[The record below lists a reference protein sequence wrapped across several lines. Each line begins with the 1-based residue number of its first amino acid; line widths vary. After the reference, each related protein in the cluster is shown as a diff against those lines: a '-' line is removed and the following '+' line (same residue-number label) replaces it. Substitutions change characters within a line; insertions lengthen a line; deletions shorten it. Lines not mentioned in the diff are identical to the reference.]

1 MADRKNKNKAFIMA
15 GTRFMSIIA
24 ISLTLFTLGV
34 VGLLQLSK
42 MSIFKNFEERIEY
55 RIYLPENNSDSD
67 NLMLVN
73 KIKSKKYVMSAIIL
87 TPDSMAKIVSD
98 KIGDNPMDVLGYNP
112 FNPMVCINLKQGYID
127 SLSIIEKDLKTIMPD
142 VELDY
147 QEDQL
152 SSMKKGL
159 GNISHI
165 LEAIIILQL
174 IVTFVQISNT
184 TKLLIHSKRMQI
196 RTLSLVG
203 ATKYFIS
210 KPIVLRS
217 VSDGIIGA
225 IISILILSL
234 LIYGINELWTINLY
248 DVISIKYVL
257 CLYVVLVLISTII
270 SLISSLYTSNKY
282 VRMDGGKINL
292 I

>member
-1 MADRKNKNKAFIMA
+1 MAGRRNKNKAFIMA

-42 MSIFKNFEERIEY
+42 MSVFRNLEERIEY
-55 RIYLPENNSDSD
+55 RFYLPEGNSDSD
-67 NLMLVN
+67 NLTLVN
-73 KIKSKKYVMSAIIL
+73 KIKSKRYINSASIL
-87 TPDSMAKIVSD
+87 TTDSMAKIVSD
-98 KIGDNPMDVLGYNP
+98 KIGDNPVDVLGYNP
-112 FNPMVCINLKQGYID
+112 FNPMVCINLKEGYLD
-127 SLSIIEKDLKTIMPD
+127 SLDIIEKDLKTIISD
-142 VELDY
+142 VKLDY
-147 QEDQL
+147 REDQL
-152 SSMKKGL
+152 SSVKKGL

-165 LEAIIILQL
+165 LEIIIVLQL

-217 VSDGIIGA
+217 VADGITGA
-225 IISILILSL
+225 VISIAILSG
-234 LIYGINELWTINLY
+234 LIYVIDEFWNINLY
-248 DVISIKYVL
+248 DVISVQYVL
-257 CLYVVLVLISTII
+257 LLYVALVLVSTII
-270 SLISSLYTSNKY
+270 SLISSLYTSNRY

>member
-1 MADRKNKNKAFIMA
+1 MAGRRNKNKAFIMA

-42 MSIFKNFEERIEY
+42 MSVFRNLEERIEY
-55 RIYLPENNSDSD
+55 RFYLPEGNSDSD
-67 NLMLVN
+67 NLTLVN
-73 KIKSKKYVMSAIIL
+73 KIKSKRYINSASIL
-87 TPDSMAKIVSD
+87 TTDSMAKIVSG
-98 KIGDNPMDVLGYNP
+98 KIGDNPVDVLGYNP
-112 FNPMVCINLKQGYID
+112 FNPMVCINLKEGYLD
-127 SLSIIEKDLKTIMPD
+127 SLDIIEKDLKTIISD
-142 VELDY
+142 VKLDY
-147 QEDQL
+147 REDQL
-152 SSMKKGL
+152 SSVKKGL

-165 LEAIIILQL
+165 LEIIIVLQL

-217 VSDGIIGA
+217 VADGITGA
-225 IISILILSL
+225 VISIAILSG
-234 LIYGINELWTINLY
+234 LIYVIDEFWNINLY
-248 DVISIKYVL
+248 DVISVQYVL
-257 CLYVVLVLISTII
+257 LLYVALVLVSTII
-270 SLISSLYTSNKY
+270 SLISSLYTSNRY